1 MTGLKLRTVTVGVL
15 HGMGWLMQVMA
26 FSTPSRPQW
35 RWRIVDYNGQM
46 VEESYETFVSI
57 AAAISDGTVRLNA
70 MTSR

>member
-1 MTGLKLRTVTVGVL
+1 
-15 HGMGWLMQVMA
+15 MQVMA